1 MKLVEARNIDALS
14 WKSLAKESQVATW
27 FQTQEA
33 FAFFAN
39 LTFLEAFAYAV
50 ESDSKLKGVVVG
62 YIQKDG
68 GKIKQYLSRRAIIVG
83 GPLLSDDITDEE
95 LGFLLSALKNKLR
108 KKAIFI
114 ETRNFNDYNRWRQV
128 FEQFGYGYDPHYDVQ
143 VDTTSIELVNS
154 KLDRNR
160 KRNIKKALDNGLII
174 EEDPNENDLKQLYS
188 MLEELYATKVKTPLF
203 PFEFF
208 EKLNKIPSSR
218 FFIAKDVDGKLL
230 GGLVCV
236 ALVDRCVYAWLA
248 CGDDFN
254 HRALSPSVMV
264 NYAGVSYAA
273 NHGIPRFDF
282 MGAGKPDDGGYGVRD
297 FKLKFGGDLVEY
309 GRFVYVCDNLLYGVG
324 KFAVKVLK
332 KT

>member
-1 MKLVEARNIDALS
+1 MMKLVEARNINALS
-14 WKSLAKESQVATW
+14 WKALAKESQVATW

-160 KRNIKKALDNGLII
+160 KRNIKKALCQTLCSPMNCSM
-174 EEDPNENDLKQLYS
+174 PSFHVHHQL
-188 MLEELYATKVKTPLF
+188 LEFTQTHVHRVGDAIQPSHPL
-203 PFEFF
+203 
-208 EKLNKIPSSR
+208 SS
-218 FFIAKDVDGKLL
+218 
-230 GGLVCV
+230 
-236 ALVDRCVYAWLA
+236 
-248 CGDDFN
+248 
-254 HRALSPSVMV
+254 P
-264 NYAGVSYAA
+264 
-273 NHGIPRFDF
+273 P
-282 MGAGKPDDGGYGVRD
+282 PP
-297 FKLKFGGDLVEY
+297 
-309 GRFVYVCDNLLYGVG
+309 
-324 KFAVKVLK
+324 
-332 KT
+332 